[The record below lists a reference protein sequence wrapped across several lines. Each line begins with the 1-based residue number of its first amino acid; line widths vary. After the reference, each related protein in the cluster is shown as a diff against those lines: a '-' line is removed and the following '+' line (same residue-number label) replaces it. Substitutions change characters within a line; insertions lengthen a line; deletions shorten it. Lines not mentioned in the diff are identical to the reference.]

1 MTKIAIIGAGI
12 AGLTLA
18 TRLQGPAEV
27 VVFEKSRGV
36 GGRMASRRVDSFG
49 FDHGAQ
55 FFTARSEAFREFLK
69 PYQARGLVQQWQ
81 PRLLSLAPD
90 EQPRESAWSEQH
102 HVAVPGMTALCKAMA
117 SGLDLRFETRVEAL
131 HRQPDGRWR
140 LAIGADRSTAFD
152 WVICTA
158 PAPQTHVLLPPEF
171 AQQYALPDD
180 TTMVPCIAL
189 LLGLESAPGWN
200 FDAARIQHD
209 VLAWLSCEASR
220 PGRAARQAVTLHST
234 ATWAAAHLD
243 DPDDVIAA
251 SMLAALNDMTGQS
264 LPPIAV
270 QQVKRWRYAKADAL
284 ESPRLLLD
292 PDLQLAA
299 GGDWAH
305 NGRVEGAF
313 LSGHSLADAMMA
325 HIQKTA

>member
-1 MTKIAIIGAGI
+1 MTRIAIIGAGV

-18 TRLQGPAEV
+18 RRLQGSAEV

-36 GGRMASRRVDSFG
+36 GGRMATRRVDSFD

-55 FFTARSEAFREFLK
+55 FFTVRSEAFREFLK

-90 EQPRESAWSEQH
+90 EKPGECAWSEPH

-117 SGLDLRFETRVEAL
+117 SGLDLRLETRVEAL
-131 HRQPDGRWR
+131 HRQPDDRWR

-158 PAPQTHVLLPPEF
+158 PAPQTYALLPPEF
-171 AQQYALPDD
+171 VQQHPLLGDN
-180 TTMVPCIAL
+180 TMAPCIAL
-189 LLGLESAPGWN
+189 LLGLQSTPDWH

-220 PGRAARQAVTLHST
+220 PGRAECQAVTLHST

-243 DPDDVIAA
+243 DPDDVVAA
-251 SMLAALNDMTGQS
+251 SMLAALRDITGPS

-284 ESPRLLLD
+284 ESPQLLLD

-299 GGDWAH
+299 AGDWAH

-313 LSGHSLADAMMA
+313 LSGQRLADALLT
-325 HIQKTA
+325 HIQKSA

>member
-1 MTKIAIIGAGI
+1 MTRIAIIGAGI
-12 AGLTLA
+12 SGLTLA
-18 TRLQGPAEV
+18 SRLHEQADV

-36 GGRMASRRVDSFG
+36 GGRMATRRIDTFH

-55 FFTARSEAFREFLK
+55 FFTARSQAFRDFLQ
-69 PYQARGLVQQWQ
+69 PYQAQGLVQQWQ
-81 PRLLSLAPD
+81 PRMLTLSPNEQPD
-90 EQPRESAWSEQH
+90 ERVWSEPH

-117 SGLDLRFETRVEAL
+117 SGLEVRLDARVEAL
-131 HRQPDGRWR
+131 QRQPDGRWR
-140 LAIGADRSTAFD
+140 LAIGSDQSTDFD

-158 PAPQTHVLLPPEF
+158 PAPQTRELLPQEF
-171 AQQYALPDD
+171 AQHALIAE
-180 TTMVPCIAL
+180 TTIAPCIAL
-189 LLGLESAPGWN
+189 LLGLQSAPGWN

-220 PGRAARQAVTLHST
+220 PGRAERQAVTLHST

-243 DPDDVIAA
+243 DSDDFVAVT
-251 SMLAALNDMTGQS
+251 MLAALNAVTRKS

-284 ESPRLLLD
+284 KSPKLLFD
-292 PDLQLAA
+292 TDLRLAA
-299 GGDWAH
+299 CGDWVH

-313 LSGHSLADAMMA
+313 LSAHTLADVLLTK
-325 HIQKTA
+325 IRRPP